1 MLTSTAV
8 VPTDAAS
15 RYAKQLL
22 SHLGRK
28 AGVEPVEGDPEAGL
42 LRLSSGVGVVRP
54 RADHLILE
62 ASAADDEALAAVEDV
77 LAPAPRALRCPPRVD
92 RHLAAGRRLSGRR
105 GPPSAPGA
113 HARLPGILRHGAPPG
128 PAPSAW

>member
-8 VPTDAAS
+8 VATDAAS

-77 LAPAPRALRCPPRVD
+77 LG
-92 RHLAAGRRLSGRR
+92 RHLERFGARRELTVTWQRDG
-105 GPPSAPGA
+105 G
-113 HARLPGILRHGAPPG
+113 
-128 PAPSAW
+128 